1 VVSIIDDVTINEN
14 SPYYHDFNSTFSIP
28 EAGDSYSYSLSM
40 VDGSDIPGWIN
51 INSLTGVLSGQPG
64 STDVGII
71 DVKVT
76 ATDLTGQQAS
86 DVYRITVKDVVYGTT
101 GDDELTVQAE
111 TISIIAGLGED
122 TVILPH
128 DFTNYTFSQSDSF
141 IPLLTHNETGQ
152 TIHLHSVEKLQFND
166 RIVDILPTDAGEFQV
181 NTNAVS
187 MQQGS
192 SAASLHDD
200 GFVVVWQLYDQ
211 NSENWSVYAQRY
223 GYDGN
228 SLGDEFKVNSNI
240 SISQPNPVVTSLS
253 NNNHII
259 TWQSYDGTT
268 YVISGQLYNEDG
280 VA

>member
-1 VVSIIDDVTINEN
+1 MEKTQL
-14 SPYYHDFNSTFSIP
+14 YC
-28 EAGDSYSYSLSM
+28 
-40 VDGSDIPGWIN
+40 
-51 INSLTGVLSGQPG
+51 
-64 STDVGII
+64 
-71 DVKVT
+71 
-76 ATDLTGQQAS
+76 
-86 DVYRITVKDVVYGTT
+86 
-101 GDDELTVQAE
+101 
-111 TISIIAGLGED
+111 
-122 TVILPH
+122 H